1 MGRTK
6 KEWWA
11 ASFMALIQVF
21 TTGQMLLTKVVVDDG
36 LSVCTLLTYR
46 FFMGAILVIP
56 LAVIFE
62 KLALQSPR
70 ILSCVLLLS
79 CCVNCQPPY
88 TLDRSKKQIALNCI
102 FFSYENCKSW
112 SLLPNITNRYSL
124 YSYYQQKKICSC
136 SYLHYFDLN
145 MLCWTRSFSV
155 RLW

>member
-79 CCVNCQPPY
+79 CCQST
-88 TLDRSKKQIALNCI
+88 TLYVSIEAEKTNIAHNFT
-102 FFSYENCKSW
+102 FF
-112 SLLPNITNRYSL
+112 
-124 YSYYQQKKICSC
+124 
-136 SYLHYFDLN
+136 
-145 MLCWTRSFSV
+145 
-155 RLW
+155 